1 MSWLKSLDHKRFLK
15 IFRRDASL
23 SERRSERRF
32 SFLFRWN
39 QTTKVMA
46 GLLASVFSMMS
57 LISFFGS
64 LEEQAAVESGASL
77 SPELGTS
84 DELSLEFGLNASL
97 PMGEPGSEPTDY
109 DPFESKSVIRTVSV
123 QQAVGTAQNDS
134 GVYHAVGQ
142 EFGQQKTGGHVEQ
155 IAGERPF
162 YVSRDRQ
169 PNSQFRST
177 QSGAAWLTGEIEAA
191 DEQPVNGSARRF
203 RNQ

>member
-15 IFRRDASL
+15 LFRRDASL
-23 SERRSERRF
+23 SELRSERRF

-39 QTTKVMA
+39 QSTKVVT

-77 SPELGTS
+77 APELGAS

-97 PMGEPGSEPTDY
+97 PVREPGSELTA
-109 DPFESKSVIRTVSV
+109 DPLESKAVIRTVSV

-142 EFGQQKTGGHVEQ
+142 EFGQQKNGGHVEQ
-155 IAGERPF
+155 IAGERPY

-169 PNSQFRST
+169 PNRQIRST

-191 DEQPVNGSARRF
+191 DERPANGSARRF